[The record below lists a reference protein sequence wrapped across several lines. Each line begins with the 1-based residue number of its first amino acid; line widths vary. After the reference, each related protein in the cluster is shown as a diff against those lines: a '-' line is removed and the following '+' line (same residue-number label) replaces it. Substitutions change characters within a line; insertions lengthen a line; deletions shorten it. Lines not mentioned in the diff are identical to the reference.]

1 MKNADGADDVRER
14 RSNMNDMNNT
24 NNMNNHQRKGFDKK
38 HLRIGGYSVVVCAV
52 AIVIAVLIYLIAT
65 TLPTSL
71 MKFDVSGTGIYKIT
85 DETKDIIKGINKDV
99 VIYLVAQEGNENE
112 KAVEYCERYAELNS
126 HISFEM
132 VDPAVSPTFVSK
144 YTDDTLADNS
154 IIVVNEAESRSKVIP
169 YSDIFD
175 TQYTQEE
182 IYYYYYYGITPTG
195 STTFM
200 MENELTTAVD
210 YVTNDELPVVY
221 CTSGHGETAISDT
234 VSEYFDSDNIIIKD
248 LALASTLSVPEDADF
263 VIINLPEYD
272 FSDDEINAIK
282 EYINAG
288 GSVMMTTGYYNI
300 VNNKAVSAMPK
311 YKLAAFAAEYGMG
324 YKNGLLCEG
333 NAENIYGN
341 YPYCVFANVTSN
353 SFSSDLSSSANIF
366 LSYSHPLYVLD
377 ETADDITVSKLF
389 STSDKAYVK
398 TGEFSDISKA
408 DSDESGVFYTGLMAE
423 KTVSDG
429 KTGKLIWFS
438 SADMTSDTTI
448 GYYSNISYLLSVVSN
463 ISGKGSSIS
472 IAGVSLDI
480 EALSV
485 SQKSANVWGGIIIL
499 LIPAC
504 IIVSGIVIKSRRRK
518 Q

>member
-1 MKNADGADDVRER
+1 MKNADGADSVRER
-14 RSNMNDMNNT
+14 RSNMNDMNN
-24 NNMNNHQRKGFDKK
+24 MNNKPKKGLDKK

-52 AIVIAVLIYLIAT
+52 AIVIAVLIYLIST

-71 MKFDVSGTGIYKIT
+71 MKFDISGTGIYKIT

-99 VIYLVAQEGNENE
+99 VIYLVAQEGNE

-126 HISFEM
+126 HISFKT
-132 VDPAVSPTFVSK
+132 VDPAVSPTFVGT

-175 TQYTQEE
+175 TQYSQEE

-200 MENELTTAVD
+200 MENELTTAID
-210 YVTNDELPVVY
+210 YVTNDDLPVVY
-221 CTSGHGETAISDT
+221 CTSGHGETAISDA
-234 VSEYFDSDNIIIKD
+234 VSEYFNSDNIIIKD

-263 VIINLPEYD
+263 VIVNLPEYD
-272 FSDDEINAIK
+272 FSDDEINALK
-282 EYINAG
+282 AYINAG

-300 VNNKAVSAMPK
+300 VNNKATSAMPK
-311 YKLAAFAAEYGMG
+311 AKFAAFAAEYGMG
-324 YKNGLLCEG
+324 YKDGLLCEG

-341 YPYCVFANVTSN
+341 YPYCVFASVTSN
-353 SFSSDLSSSANIF
+353 SFSSQLSSSANIF
-366 LSYSHPLYVLD
+366 LSYSHPLYILEEVS
-377 ETADDITVSKLF
+377 DDITVSKLF

-398 TGEFSDISKA
+398 TGEFSNVSKA
-408 DSDESGVFYTGLMAE
+408 DGDESGVFYTGLMAE

-438 SADMTSDTTI
+438 SADMTSASTV
-448 GYYSNISYLLSVVSN
+448 GYYGNIPYLLSVISN
-463 ISGKGSSIS
+463 VSGKNSSIS

-480 EALSV
+480 ESLSV
-485 SQKSANVWGGIIIL
+485 SQKSANVWGIVIIV
-499 LIPAC
+499 LIPVC
-504 IIVSGIVIKSRRRK
+504 IIVSGVVIKSRRRK